1 MPSYTFTAP
10 TDACPITVDLRNNDT
25 AWAEAVKFCGEM
37 LRDID
42 GDLPSRTDWQI
53 TVTSET
59 GQQVAAIEIIARRFT
74 PLA

>member
-1 MPSYTFTAP
+1 MPCYTFIAP
-10 TDACPITVDLRNNDT
+10 AGQSPITVELRDNDT
-25 AWAEAVKFCGEM
+25 AWAEAVRFCGEM

-59 GQQVAAIEIIARRFT
+59 GQLVAEIEIGARRYT